1 MSDSTIKRTVNDTN
15 SLRLRRISIALTVV
29 ASILAGHATSAEAQ
43 SRFDGAWSVLIIT
56 DAGDCDRA
64 YRYGVQ
70 IVRGRV
76 LYEGGGVDLQG
87 RVSSNGRATVT
98 IQQGNRYA
106 IGTGRLSRDRGNGT
120 WRGTSPTGKCSGR
133 WQAERR

>member
-1 MSDSTIKRTVNDTN
+1 MAMSFLI
-15 SLRLRRISIALTVV
+15 LRRISIALAVV
-29 ASILAGHATSAEAQ
+29 ASILAGHAKSAKAQ

-64 YRYGVQ
+64 YRYGLQ
-70 IVRGRV
+70 IVRGRIF
-76 LYEGGGVDLQG
+76 YEGGGVDLRG

-106 IGTGRLSRDRGNGT
+106 VGTGRLSRDRGNGT
-120 WRGTSPTGKCSGR
+120 WRGTSPSGRCSGR

>member
-1 MSDSTIKRTVNDTN
+1 MAMSFLI
-15 SLRLRRISIALTVV
+15 LRRISIALAVV
-29 ASILAGHATSAEAQ
+29 ASILAGHAKSAKAQ

-64 YRYGVQ
+64 YRYGLQ
-70 IVRGRV
+70 IARGRIF
-76 LYEGGGVDLQG
+76 YEGGGVDLRG

-106 IGTGRLSRDRGNGT
+106 VGTGRLSRDRGNGT
-120 WRGTSPTGKCSGR
+120 WRGTSPSGRCSGR

>member
-1 MSDSTIKRTVNDTN
+1 MATN
-15 SLRLRRISIALTVV
+15 FLILRQVSMLLAIV
-29 ASILAGHATSAEAQ
+29 ASILAGHTTSARAQ

-64 YRYGVQ
+64 YRYGLR

-76 LYEGGGVDLQG
+76 FYEGGGVGLEG
-87 RVSSNGRATVT
+87 RVSGNGRIAVT

-106 IGTGRLSRDRGNGT
+106 VGTGRLSRDRGNGT
-120 WRGTSPTGKCSGR
+120 WRGTSPTGRCSGR